1 MPSKTALAAALI
13 LATLAQAGAAYATPP
28 RDRPPAKK
36 SAKHRAAAS
45 KGPMPCHVSIN
56 PKEEREIIIMKLTQ
70 RMDCLEAKVNYLSE
84 QLSLQSHGAVH
95 PFVEPAKEFVIK
107 YPRDE
112 DGETP

>member
-1 MPSKTALAAALI
+1 MSSKTVLTAAL
-13 LATLAQAGAAYATPP
+13 LFAVLTQAGNAFATPP

-36 SAKHRAAAS
+36 SAKHRAAAAR
-45 KGPMPCHVSIN
+45 GPMPCQMSIN
-56 PKEEREIIIMKLTQ
+56 PKEDREIIIMKLTQ